1 MLRQTFS
8 AEDVIIPIHY
18 YAILVELLSE
28 QGVAQ
33 DILLTGTQIA
43 ASALKNHQAAISFR
57 QLKTLIHNAQ
67 SHSTHPT
74 LGLLLGQQIKVSSHG
89 LIGYAAM
96 TAQTLGDAMSI
107 AAKYVNLVTPLAKV
121 TYHSDESHGFLE
133 AEESIPLGDIK
144 QFCLESWAC
153 CLYTMTAQ
161 MLGQAITDFEIE
173 LSFPQPIYVDQY
185 MTFFG
190 KIPRFGCNYNRV
202 SIPKSFLEIPLPL
215 ADRSSHQ
222 LAIEQCEAQMD
233 MFYGPQSLVDK
244 IKQIITTAP
253 DCHLTMEETAD
264 IFCVTTRTLRRHL
277 KSFDVNYQNILVE
290 VKKERACQLIDENKH
305 SIELIAE
312 RVGYQDISNFN
323 RAFKKWT
330 GTTPAKFRQREA

>member
-1 MLRQTFS
+1 LN
-8 AEDVIIPIHY
+8 D
-18 YAILVELLSE
+18 
-28 QGVAQ
+28 
-33 DILLTGTQIA
+33 
-43 ASALKNHQAAISFR
+43 
-57 QLKTLIHNAQ
+57 
-67 SHSTHPT
+67 
-74 LGLLLGQQIKVSSHG
+74 LGRNING
-89 LIGYAAM
+89 LFTVFADL

-121 TYHSDESHGFLE
+121 IYRADESYGFLE
-133 AEESIPLGDIK
+133 AEEAVPLGDIK
-144 QFCLESWAC
+144 QFCLESWAG
-153 CLYTMTAQ
+153 CLYTMTVQ
-161 MLGQAITDFEIE
+161 MLGQAIADFEIE
-173 LSFPQPIYVDQY
+173 FSFAQPSYVDQY
-185 MTFFG
+185 VTFFG
-190 KIPRFGCNYNRV
+190 KLPQFGCNKNRV
-202 SIPKSFLEIPLPL
+202 SIPKSFLAIPLPL
-215 ADRSSHQ
+215 ADKSSHQ
-222 LAIEQCEAQMD
+222 LAIEQCEAQLE

-253 DCHLTMEETAD
+253 DCQLTMDEIAD